1 MPRVAALLLLF
12 GSVTQSSGQG
22 LHHMCVCLQMELRY
36 NEVDRAREIFELYVR
51 CHPDVKAWVRY
62 AKFEM
67 KNSEIGLARAAYE
80 RAVEE
85 LGEDAQTVSHP
96 TPSNFA
102 VLSVCIL
109 LVFWWNFQI

>member
-1 MPRVAALLLLF
+1 
-12 GSVTQSSGQG
+12 
-22 LHHMCVCLQMELRY
+22 MELRY

-67 KNSEIGLARAAYE
+67 KNSEIGLARGCYE

-85 LGEDAQTVSHP
+85 LGEDAQTVS
-96 TPSNFA
+96 F
-102 VLSVCIL
+102 
-109 LVFWWNFQI
+109 